1 MADLALAAGMNPRE
15 TAELDELIRR
25 LRDEDGV
32 TILLIEHDMRLVM
45 GLAERIV
52 VLESGHLIAAGTPR
66 QVREDPA
73 VIRAYLGA
81 EA

>member
-1 MADLALAAGMNPRE
+1 MNPRE

-25 LRDEDGV
+25 LRAEAGV

-52 VLESGHLIAAGTPR
+52 VLDYGRLIATGTPA
-66 QVREDPA
+66 QVRTDPA
-73 VIRAYLGA
+73 VIRAYLGDHG
-81 EA
+81 